1 MTKVCKAPTLP
12 LTPALPQRRVPRQL
26 SMAFESAVTLDL
38 TSSDRTQVVTQLSTL
53 LLEAAG
59 VAAGGDDGPH

>member
-1 MTKVCKAPTLP
+1 MTKVSQAPTLP
-12 LTPALPQRRVPRQL
+12 LTPALPQPRVPRQL
-26 SMAFESAVTLDL
+26 SMVFESAVTLDL
-38 TSSDRTQVVTQLSTL
+38 TGNDRTQVVTQLSTL